1 MTRESDELAA
11 AIVALQDAIQGEKR
25 AAMVEDCVRLGYLGE
40 GQAATLRHMNTGD
53 SVARAKVA
61 VREATVAYMANEKG
75 R

>member
-11 AIVALQDAIQGEKR
+11 AIVALQDAIQGENR

-40 GQAATLRHMNTGD
+40 GQAATLRHMDTGD
-53 SVARAKVA
+53 SVARAKAA
-61 VREATVAYMANEKG
+61 VREATVAYMEKETG